1 VSTGHKQSQQKEN
14 TESGGNSAQKPP
26 DLVVNLDATK
36 NHDIVGAK
44 GSFCG
49 QNPSNEIHH

>member
-1 VSTGHKQSQQKEN
+1 
-14 TESGGNSAQKPP
+14 
-26 DLVVNLDATK
+26 VVNLDATK